1 MRSISQPFLRRPV
14 FTVVCS
20 LLVLLAGLVSLVG
33 LGLEDLPQ
41 LAPTRVS
48 VSATFPAAG
57 PEVVEQSVTAVLEQQ
72 LNGLEGLESMSSSS
86 RQGGASISLRFEAG
100 DPELNAIKVQNEV
113 SLATRRLPQAV
124 GRQGLTVRRSS
135 DDILLILGFSAPK
148 DLYAPTFVGGWLDQ
162 NLRNALRGTAGVG
175 DIRIFGSS
183 DLAFRLWLNP
193 QRLEQFN
200 LTTNDVTT
208 ALAEQNVL
216 AAIGS
221 IGEAPAP
228 PGQAFSVP
236 VEAEGRLRSQAEFE
250 NLIVNRTTRG
260 GLVRLSDVG
269 RVELGK
275 TNYGS
280 SALNLQGEQAV
291 AVGIYQRDGA
301 NALAV
306 SRAVH
311 QALQRLEPSFPPGL
325 SMQEIVDVADT
336 VQANLDRTTGTLRD
350 AVILVLLVLLLFLGR
365 WRLALIPG
373 IAVPVALIGSLVVI
387 RLSGSNLNSLILFGL
402 VLATGI
408 VVDDAIVVSEDIAGR
423 IERGATPQ
431 NAADDAMAELGGAV
445 IATSLVLAAV
455 FLPVLLIPGSIGRLY
470 EPIALAISGAI
481 LFSTVN
487 ALTFTP
493 MACARVLGPGGGRL
507 PGPIRRLSE
516 GLRRGMQHLQERYAV
531 LLSRWLGRGRLVLSL
546 LLSGLFITA
555 IGLASMP
562 TAFIPDEDQGQVR
575 GYFTLPD
582 GASLER
588 TEAVME
594 TIRQVVADEPLIR
607 SGNFYAGRSFA
618 QSGENTGSFY
628 LRLLPLSER
637 PGAANSSEAVKDR
650 LNQALRRKIHTARVI
665 VTTPPTV
672 RGFNSESGLQ
682 MELLDRSGGQ
692 LSLAEFERQ
701 AQRFIK
707 TAQDSGAFERVSTRF
722 DASSPRWRLEIDRDQ
737 MAALDLPLGPTLR
750 DLGTAIG
757 GRYIDDTFEG
767 GRIRTIYVQL
777 EGAERAQPA
786 DLTNLMVRNRT
797 GDLVSVNSVMRL
809 VAEEGASSISHYNQ
823 DRSISITAIPADGIS
838 SGQAID
844 RLEAINQ
851 ADGGNSLGLSFTGL
865 AREETKAERVSWV
878 LFGLSLV
885 VVYLLL
891 AGLYESFLD
900 PLIILLTV
908 PLALLGALIGLKLR
922 ALALDVYGQ
931 MGLLVLVSLAAK
943 NGILIVEFANQRIE
957 QGMTLVDA
965 ITSAAVNRMRPILL
979 TAVTSLAG
987 FVPLLLATG
996 TGSASR
1002 VSIGT
1007 VVFSGLLV
1015 STLLSLFV
1023 VPAMYLLLKRQS
1035 SPSGL
1040 WSRFR
1045 LNRAGDS
1052 QPLT

>member
-1 MRSISQPFLRRPV
+1 MRSLSQPFLRRPV

-72 LNGLEGLESMSSSS
+72 LNGLDGLESMSSSS
-86 RQGGASISLRFEAG
+86 RQGGASISLRFDGG
-100 DPELNAIKVQNEV
+100 DPEINAIKVQNEV

-124 GRQGLTVRRSS
+124 SRQGLRVRRSS
-135 DDILLILGFSAPK
+135 DDILLILGFSAPQ

-162 NLRNALRGTAGVG
+162 NLRNALRSTPGVG

-183 DLAFRLWLNP
+183 DLAFRLWLDPNK
-193 QRLEQFN
+193 LEQFN
-200 LTTNDVTT
+200 LTSNDVTE

-228 PGQAFSVP
+228 AGQAFTLP
-236 VEAEGRLRSQAEFE
+236 VEAEGRLRSKKEFE
-250 NLIVNRTTRG
+250 AMVLRSSSQG
-260 GLVRLSDVG
+260 GLIRLSDVG
-269 RVELGK
+269 RVELG
-275 TNYGS
+275 TTDYGN
-280 SALNLQGEQAV
+280 SAQNLQGEQVV

-301 NALAV
+301 NALEV
-306 SRAVH
+306 SRAVSKE
-311 QALQRLEPSFPPGL
+311 LKRLESSFPPGL

-336 VQANLDRTTGTLRD
+336 VQANLDRTISTLRD
-350 AVILVLLVLLLFLGR
+350 AVVLVLVVLLLFLGR

-373 IAVPVALIGSLVVI
+373 IAVPVALVGSLVVI
-387 RLSGSNLNSLILFGL
+387 RLCGSNLNSLILFGL

-423 IERGATPQ
+423 IEEGAEPQ
-431 NAADDAMAELGGAV
+431 EAAEDAMAELGGAV

-455 FLPVLLIPGSIGRLY
+455 FVPVLLIPGSIGRLY
-470 EPIALAISGAI
+470 QPIALAITSAI
-481 LFSTVN
+481 LFSTFN

-507 PGPIRRLSE
+507 PGPIRRAS
-516 GLRRGMQHLQERYAV
+516 GWLRRGMSNLQGRYTT
-531 LLSRWLGRGRLVLSL
+531 LLDRWMRRGRLVFGL
-546 LLSGLFITA
+546 LLSGLLITA
-555 IGLASMP
+555 IGLATMP

-588 TEAVME
+588 TEAVMD
-594 TIRQVVADEPLIR
+594 TIRQEVAKEPLIR
-607 SGNFYAGRSFA
+607 TGNFYAGRSFG

-628 LRLLPLSER
+628 LRLAPLAER
-637 PGAANSSEAVKDR
+637 KGANNTNEAVKDR
-650 LNQALRRKIHTARVI
+650 LNKALRRKVTDARVV

-672 RGFNSESGLQ
+672 RGFSSESGLQ
-682 MELLDRSGGQ
+682 MELLDRSSGQ
-692 LSLAEFERQ
+692 LSLAEFEQQ
-701 AQRFIK
+701 AQRFI
-707 TAQDSGAFERVSTRF
+707 AAARASGDFERVSTRF
-722 DASSPRWRLEIDRDQ
+722 DASSPRWRLDIDRDQ
-737 MAALDLPLGPTLR
+737 LAALDLPLGRTLR
-750 DLGTAIG
+750 DIGTAIG

-777 EGAERAQPA
+777 DGRDRSEPR
-786 DLTNLMVRNRT
+786 DLTNLMVRNRK
-797 GDLVSVNSVMRL
+797 GELVSVSNAMRL
-809 VAEEGASSISHYNQ
+809 VPDEGASTIAHYNQ
-823 DRSISITAIPADGIS
+823 DRSISITAIPADGVS

-844 RLEAINQ
+844 QLEAIHH
-851 ADGGNSLGLSFTGL
+851 ARAGSSLGLSFTGL
-865 AREETKAERVSWV
+865 AKEETKAESMSWV
-878 LFGLSLV
+878 LFSLGLV

-922 ALALDVYGQ
+922 GLALDVYGQ

-943 NGILIVEFANQRIE
+943 NGILIVEFANQRLE
-957 QGMTLVDA
+957 QGIDLFEA
-965 ITSAAVNRMRPILL
+965 IRSAAVIRMRPILL

-987 FVPLLLATG
+987 FLPLLLASG

-1002 VSIGT
+1002 ISIGT

-1023 VPAMYLLLKRQS
+1023 VPAIYLLLKRPQQLI
-1035 SPSGL
+1035 PAR
-1040 WSRFR
+1040 SR
-1045 LNRAGDS
+1045 
-1052 QPLT
+1052 